1 MTMIELNRIYNEDC
15 LEGMKRIQDGS
26 IDLVCTD
33 IPYGVCNRNDNGL
46 RNLDKNK
53 ADIETFPLADF
64 LMEINRVTKGSVYIF
79 CASEQLSEIRSALVQ
94 NGFTTRVCVWEKTNP
109 SPMNGQHVWLSGIEL
124 CVYGRK
130 KGATF
135 NEHCKNTVFRHPC
148 GRNKL
153 HPTQKPLELFERF
166 ILASTN
172 QGDVVL
178 DPCMGSGTTAIACIN
193 TNRNYIGFELDK
205 HYCDVANER
214 VQKAMQD
221 KAVTP

>member
-205 HYCDVANER
+205 HYCEIANER
-214 VQKAMQD
+214 IQTALQHRAEVE
-221 KAVTP
+221 

>member
-205 HYCDVANER
+205 HYCDIANER
-214 VQKAMQD
+214 VQKAMRD
-221 KAVTP
+221 KAVTE

>member
-1 MTMIELNRIYNEDC
+1 MPNTREKLIELWQGDC
-15 LEGMKRIQDGS
+15 LKLMKNIPDGS

-53 ADIETFPLADF
+53 ADIETFSLTDF
-64 LMEINRVTKGSVYIF
+64 LVEINRVTKGSVYIF
-79 CASEQLSEIRSALVQ
+79 CASEQLSEIRSTLVQ

-178 DPCMGSGTTAIACIN
+178 DPCMGSGTAGAACVN
-193 TNRNYIGFELDK
+193 TGRNFIGIELDEQYFEIAK
-205 HYCDVANER
+205 NRIEEVKECVYA
-214 VQKAMQD
+214 
-221 KAVTP
+221 